1 MSERDQYL
9 SQVDR
14 LCGSDVLHGS
24 ESLCRLL
31 RYLAQKEVEHPGVH
45 VKEYQIATEVY
56 GRPTDFDPQVDSTI
70 RVQAARLRGKLGEYY
85 SSSTGLGDPIIVDL
99 PRGAYSL
106 QFHYRIPANG
116 KPGTNGNELQAGPAV
131 AAPSSRFWLMTAV
144 ALSAVVV
151 VLAVALLMVVRGP
164 DTAQASLSSESD
176 STVPAFRTFWQPFL
190 KSPEQPWVIF
200 SNGAF
205 VGRPESGMRY
215 FDPKRDSISQ
225 IWDHYTGVGEVL
237 AIHELDQVFGGLR
250 RKICVKRGSLFSLDD
265 AKNNDLIFVGS
276 PSENLTLSDLP
287 SMREFVFQRLN
298 DGPRKGDLAIV
309 NTRPQSGEPKAFLAS
324 PSGMPITEDYAVV
337 ALMPGLNPARSLMVL
352 AGTTTF
358 GTQAA
363 VEFVSRQ
370 SSVEEL
376 LSKLSASSPGDV
388 KPFEAVVKV
397 KIALG
402 VPVGMELQAVRKR
415 AL

>member
-1 MSERDQYL
+1 MSERDQHL
-9 SQVDR
+9 TQVDR
-14 LCGSDVLHGS
+14 LCESEVLHGS

-31 RYLAQKEVEHPGVH
+31 RYLAQKEVEHPGIH

-56 GRPTDFDPQVDSTI
+56 GRPADFDPQVDSTI

-85 SSSTGLGDPIIVDL
+85 SSAGVSDPIVVEL

-106 QFHYRIPANG
+106 QFHHRVPANG
-116 KPGTNGNELQAGPAV
+116 KPGTNGNTPQALPAV
-131 AAPSSRFWLMTAV
+131 AGRSSRLWVMATVAV
-144 ALSAVVV
+144 SALVV
-151 VLAVALLMVVRGP
+151 VLAVALVVVVRGR
-164 DTAQASLSSESD
+164 DTAQASQFSESD
-176 STVPAFRTFWQPFL
+176 TPVPAFRVFWQPFL

-215 FDPKRDSISQ
+215 FDPKRDSTSQ

-237 AIHELDQVFGGLR
+237 AIHELDQVFGELR
-250 RKICVKRGSLFSLDD
+250 HKIRVKRGSLFSLDD

-309 NTRPQSGEPKAFLAS
+309 SVHPREGEPKAFLAS
-324 PSGMPITEDYAVV
+324 PSGKPITEDYAVV

-363 VEFVSRQ
+363 VEFVCRR
-370 SSVEEL
+370 SSVEAL
-376 LSKLSASSPGDV
+376 LAQLSASSPGDL
-388 KPFEAVVKV
+388 KPFEAVVRV

-402 VPVGMELQAVRKR
+402 VPVGMELAAVRQR
-415 AL
+415 S